1 MRQAVKYVDFIFSV
15 WYNYIIRNLRIRG
28 IQVDIFVARQPIFTK
43 NEHIFGYELLYRNGH
58 DNTFPTVDG
67 DVATLDVLTHSFLT
81 IGINELAGEK
91 LCFINFTE
99 NLLEKGVLN
108 KLSSDRIVVEILENI
123 TITPFILQ
131 KIREIKSLGYLIALD
146 DFVLQK
152 NVSFYNELFNLVK
165 FIKVDFLLSTLAER
179 QSIER
184 IVKKNYPHIVL
195 LAEKVET
202 REQFYEAKAAG
213 YELFQG
219 YFFAK
224 PEIIKGTE
232 IPANM
237 AQYFRIISLLRD
249 KTASIEEISDE
260 IERDVSLSFK
270 VLKMINSPA
279 VRTKSKVRSIKQGV
293 LMLGL
298 EDLNHWLYVLLLRE
312 SKASQSG
319 DGMALIEASLFRA
332 KFCEL
337 LARRKFLPNA
347 SEYFLIGMFS
357 LIDTLLHRSMSQLVV
372 ELPLTDEVAET
383 LLGNTTE
390 MTLFLEL
397 AIACDEVRWDDM
409 IEGAHAIG
417 IDHASLNDFYIKAR
431 RWATEIIN

>member
-123 TITPFILQ
+123 TITPVILQ

-152 NVSFYNELFNLVK
+152 NVSFYNELFSLVK

-179 QSIER
+179 QAIER
-184 IVKKNYPHIVL
+184 IVKKIIHISCYSQKKWRRVHSFTKRKQL
-195 LAEKVET
+195 VMS
-202 REQFYEAKAAG
+202 F
-213 YELFQG
+213 
-219 YFFAK
+219 
-224 PEIIKGTE
+224 
-232 IPANM
+232 
-237 AQYFRIISLLRD
+237 
-249 KTASIEEISDE
+249 
-260 IERDVSLSFK
+260 FK
-270 VLKMINSPA
+270 VI
-279 VRTKSKVRSIKQGV
+279 
-293 LMLGL
+293 
-298 EDLNHWLYVLLLRE
+298 
-312 SKASQSG
+312 
-319 DGMALIEASLFRA
+319 
-332 KFCEL
+332 
-337 LARRKFLPNA
+337 FLP
-347 SEYFLIGMFS
+347 S
-357 LIDTLLHRSMSQLVV
+357 LKLLKERKYQRIWRNIFGLLVYC
-372 ELPLTDEVAET
+372 E
-383 LLGNTTE
+383 
-390 MTLFLEL
+390 
-397 AIACDEVRWDDM
+397 
-409 IEGAHAIG
+409 
-417 IDHASLNDFYIKAR
+417 IKKPR
-431 RWATEIIN
+431 LRKSRMR